1 MADMIV
7 NLLNVPPGEPL
18 MEQLRTESVII
29 RRAQPFELTNV
40 RQFISENF
48 SLAWADEASV
58 GFANKPVSVFL
69 AVQRGEILGF
79 AAYECTRRGFFGPTG
94 VIETERGRGIGQ
106 ALLLSSLNALK
117 ELGYVYGIIGAA
129 GPTEFY
135 QKSVNAHIIPDS
147 EPGIYRDLLKSG
159 Q

>member
-7 NLLNVPPGEPL
+7 NLLNLPPGEAL
-18 MEQLRTESVII
+18 LDRLRAESVII
-29 RRAQPFELTNV
+29 RRAQPFELTDV

-69 AVQRGEILGF
+69 AVQQGEIVGF

-94 VIETERGRGIGQ
+94 VIEDERGRGIGQ
-106 ALLLSSLNALK
+106 ALLLSSMHALK
-117 ELGYVYGIIGAA
+117 ELGYAYGIIGAA
-129 GPTEFY
+129 GPIEFY
-135 QKSVNAHIIPDS
+135 ERFVNAHLIPDS
-147 EPGIYRDLLKSG
+147 DPGIYRDMLKSS